1 MTNDLIKKTFPG
13 WGFSDNRIFPISKV
27 FTDIP
32 PSLYTISWYSSM
44 QRYCLTNVDV
54 KTDELICFSDSQQE
68 TVLEDIDTFWK
79 SEKQYKKFSVNH
91 KRSVL
96 LYGAPGCGKTGIL
109 MKILDNLFKM
119 NGMAIQITQEDDL
132 ANIASLIN
140 EIKAFDEK
148 KKIVLVL
155 EDIDCYASGKNA
167 SILLNILD
175 GGFQYSN
182 FVTVATTNYPDLLEE
197 RFVNRPGRFN
207 LRIEVKKPDYRMRSM
222 FLTHKFDGL
231 KTDEEIVNLSK
242 NSEGFTLDHLKE
254 LFVLIAVNGFTDEA
268 ALSRIDDFIKR
279 STLTRPKL
287 TEIQKVGFNNG
298 TTPPNK
304 TTR

>member
-1 MTNDLIKKTFPG
+1 MTNELIKKTFPG
-13 WGFSDNRIFPISKV
+13 WGFADNRIFPLAKV
-27 FTDIP
+27 FMDVP
-32 PSLYTISWYSSM
+32 PSLYTISWYSAM
-44 QRYCLTNVDV
+44 QRYCLTNVDI
-54 KTDELICFSDSQQE
+54 KTDELIFFNDSQQE
-68 TVLEDIDTFWK
+68 MVLDDIETFWN
-79 SEKQYKKFSVNH
+79 SEEQYKKFSVNH

-109 MKILDNLFKM
+109 MKLLDNLFKM
-119 NGMAIQITQEDDL
+119 NGLAIQITQEDDL
-132 ANIASLIN
+132 SCIANLIN

-155 EDIDCYASGKNA
+155 EDVDCYASGKNA

-207 LRIEVKKPDYRMRSM
+207 LRIEIKKPDYKMRSA
-222 FLTHKFDGL
+222 FLTRKFAGM
-231 KTDEEIVNLSK
+231 KTEEEIIALSK

-254 LFVLIAVNGFTDEA
+254 LFVLIAVNGFSDEA
-268 ALSRIDDFIKR
+268 ALARIDDFIKR

-287 TEIQKVGFNNG
+287 TEIQKVCFN
-298 TTPPNK
+298 TDK
-304 TTR
+304 TSK